1 MLLIALMYAFLASI
15 FVLGK
20 VALSYSPP
28 AFLIGVRMLLG
39 GSILLLFYRFALGH
53 KTRVAFADWGLLLLI
68 SLFHI
73 YLCLVPQF
81 WALQYLAASK
91 ATLLSCM
98 RPFLTALLA
107 YGLYKERLSGW
118 QCLGMVVS
126 FVSLLPVVLFKQVPG
141 ELNGNLWSLSLPE
154 VVLFGSILSGAYAWF
169 LVRKL
174 MREGYSLIFI
184 NGIAMVMGG
193 AMAFAHGWFTDGFY
207 PLAPGTLGPFMGYV
221 MLLILVGNI
230 IVFNAYAWLIQKFGI
245 TEVAL
250 FGFFS
255 PVFGGFFGW
264 LFLGEQI
271 TWHYG
276 VSLAGIAYGLRLFF
290 KKSSA

>member
-1 MLLIALMYAFLASI
+1 MLLIALMYALLAST

-20 VALSYSPP
+20 AALSYSPP
-28 AFLIGVRMLLG
+28 AFLIGVRMLIG
-39 GSILLLFYRFALGH
+39 GALLLFFYRVVQGR
-53 KTRVAFADWGLLLLI
+53 KTRVSFADWGILSLI

-91 ATLLSCM
+91 TTLLSSM
-98 RPFLTALLA
+98 KPFLTALLA
-107 YGLYKERLSGW
+107 YGLYQERLSGW
-118 QCLGMVVS
+118 QCLGMVVG

-141 ELNGNLWSLSLPE
+141 ELNGNLLSLSLPE
-154 VVLFGSILSGAYAWF
+154 IVLFGSILSGTYAWF
-169 LVRKL
+169 LIRKL
-174 MREGYSLIFI
+174 MRKGYSPIFI

-193 AMAFAHGWFTDGFY
+193 TMALVHGWFTEGFY
-207 PLAPGTLGPFMGYV
+207 PLAPGAWWPFMGYV
-221 MLLILVGNI
+221 MLLILFGNV
-230 IVFNAYAWLIQKFGI
+230 IVFNAYAWLIQEYGI

-250 FGFFS
+250 FRFLS

-276 VSLAGIAYGLRLFF
+276 VSLAGIAYGMRLFF
-290 KKSSA
+290 KK